1 MKKSLL
7 TRIFHKIS
15 VAAVYDRRWAGEAM
29 VIDRRYSLAGISG
42 WCEISRLTPCNRIA
56 RHRPRGQKAQ
66 ALTEFLL
73 LLPVM
78 LVIIL
83 AVVQL
88 VVLMDRNQKVQM
100 STWFAMRSQS
110 YDSDHSYYNQ
120 GTVQDTIKKNM
131 FGSKDSVSVGY
142 QTSPSL
148 VSLAGLMD
156 PFMFAEEIEATV
168 TCGTPYLFNGSSFSM
183 LQEIFQN
190 VVQDGKIAVSAE
202 NQMIQNQV
210 RW

>member
-1 MKKSLL
+1 MKKSILP
-7 TRIFHKIS
+7 
-15 VAAVYDRRWAGEAM
+15 
-29 VIDRRYSLAGISG
+29 
-42 WCEISRLTPCNRIA
+42 PCNRIVC
-56 RHRPRGQKAQ
+56 RRPKDQKAQ

-100 STWFAMRSQS
+100 STWFALRSQS
-110 YDSDHSYYNQ
+110 YDRDHSYYNQ
-120 GTVQDTIKKNM
+120 GTVQDTIQKNM
-131 FGSKDSVSVGY
+131 FGSKDSVSVRY
-142 QTSPSL
+142 QASPSL

-156 PFMFAEEIEATV
+156 PFMFAEEIEGTV
-168 TCGTPYLFNGSSFSM
+168 TCGTPYLFRGSSSQM
-183 LQEIFQN
+183 LQGIFQN
-190 VVQDGKIAVSAE
+190 VVRNGQIVVSAE